1 MRDQSE
7 LVAVLIENRIFTCR
21 GAQVMLDYHLAEL
34 YQVKTKRLN
43 EQVKRNLKRFPES
56 FMFQLS
62 ESEWENLQSQ
72 IATAEKPNN
81 LQSQIATAKR
91 RALPYVFTE
100 QGVAM
105 LASVLRSEIA
115 VNVSI
120 AIMTAFVEMRKSI
133 GNHQQLLKLSDD
145 FVAHKLKTNQNFEQ
159 IFKAL
164 EAPEL
169 KNNQGVFFDGQTYDA
184 YDFVN
189 KLIKKANQSIV
200 VIDNYIDDSVIT
212 QLTKKAKFVKVFLL
226 SRTFGEKIRLDIAK
240 ANSQY
245 PTFKAIAFSKA
256 HDRFLILDET
266 DLYHIGASLKD
277 LGKKWFAF
285 SKLNSDSVTVINQI
299 KGML

>member
-1 MRDQSE
+1 MRDQSK
-7 LVAVLIENRIFTCR
+7 LAAVLIENRIFTCR

-43 EQVKRNLKRFPES
+43 EQVKRNIKRFPES

-62 ESEWENLQSQ
+62 QTEW
-72 IATAEKPNN
+72 KN

-212 QLTKKAKFVKVFLL
+212 QLTKKAKYVKVFLL
-226 SRTFGEKIRLDIAK
+226 SRTFDKKLQLDIDK
-240 ANSQY
+240 ANTQY
-245 PTFKAIAFSKA
+245 PTFKAIIFSKS
-256 HDRFLILDET
+256 HDRFLILDGT
-266 DLYHIGASLKD
+266 DVYHIGASLKD

-285 SKLNSDSVTVINQI
+285 SKLKSDSVTVINQI

>member
-1 MRDQSE
+1 
-7 LVAVLIENRIFTCR
+7 
-21 GAQVMLDYHLAEL
+21 MLDYHLAEL

-43 EQVKRNLKRFPES
+43 EQVKRNIKRFPES

-62 ESEWENLQSQ
+62 QTEW
-72 IATAEKPNN
+72 KN

-184 YDFVN
+184 YDFLS

-200 VIDNYIDDSVIT
+200 VIDNYIDDSVIM
-212 QLTKKAKFVKVFLL
+212 QLTKKAKYVKVFLL
-226 SRTFGEKIRLDIAK
+226 SRTFDKKLQLDIDK
-240 ANSQY
+240 ANTQY
-245 PTFKAIAFSKA
+245 PTFKAIIFSKS
-256 HDRFLILDET
+256 HDRFLILDGT
-266 DLYHIGASLKD
+266 DVYHIGASLKD

-285 SKLNSDSVTVINQI
+285 SKLKSDSVTVINQI

>member
-62 ESEWENLQSQ
+62 ESEWE
-72 IATAEKPNN
+72 N

-266 DLYHIGASLKD
+266 DVYHIGASLKD

>member
-1 MRDQSE
+1 MRDQSK
-7 LVAVLIENRIFTCR
+7 LAAVLIENRIFTCR

-43 EQVKRNLKRFPES
+43 EQVKRNIKRFPES

-62 ESEWENLQSQ
+62 QTEW
-72 IATAEKPNN
+72 KN

-266 DLYHIGASLKD
+266 DVYHIGASLKD